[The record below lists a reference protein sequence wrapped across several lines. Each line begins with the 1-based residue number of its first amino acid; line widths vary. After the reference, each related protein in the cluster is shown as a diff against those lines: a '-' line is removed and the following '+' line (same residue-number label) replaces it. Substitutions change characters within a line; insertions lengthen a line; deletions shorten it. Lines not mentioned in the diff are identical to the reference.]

1 MKKSADERWMS
12 YELVIFDWDG
22 TLMDSTSV
30 IAASLQ
36 RACRDIGIA
45 VPADND
51 ARFVIG
57 LGLADT
63 FNHVAP
69 GLDEEGRRR
78 LSERYR
84 HHFLAREHEMP
95 LYGGVREMLGELR
108 GKGKRLA
115 VATGKAR
122 RGLDRALDATGLR
135 PWFEAT
141 RCADE
146 GFAKPH
152 PDMLLMLMDITGVE
166 PRRALMVGDTT
177 HDLELAANAGVD
189 AVAVSYGAH
198 DASLLATR
206 PARARCSTVSEL
218 HRWLATN
225 G

>member
-1 MKKSADERWMS
+1 MS
-12 YELVIFDWDG
+12 YELIVFDWDG
-22 TLMDSTSV
+22 TLMDSTGV

-36 RACRDIGIA
+36 AACRDVGIA
-45 VPADND
+45 VPPERD

-69 GLDEEGRRR
+69 GLDEEGKRRV
-78 LSERYR
+78 SERYR
-84 HHFLAREHEMP
+84 HHFLAREHEAP
-95 LYGGVREMLGELR
+95 LYAGVREMLAELHGR
-108 GKGKRLA
+108 GRRLA

-122 RGLDRALDATGLR
+122 RGLERALEATGLR

-152 PDMLLMLMDITGVE
+152 PDMLLMLLDITGVE
-166 PRRALMVGDTT
+166 PGRAVMVGDTT
-177 HDLELAANAGVD
+177 HDLELAANAGID

-198 DASLLATR
+198 AADLLDTR
-206 PARARCSTVSEL
+206 PAKARCASVAEL
-218 HRWLATN
+218 HRWLTTN
-225 G
+225 A